1 MHRCVLPSTIWCSVL
16 RSGRLHAEG
25 AETRAAQTIEISGG
39 RRSRDETKEGRPVI
53 GVDLFDPM
61 RLPLQRD
68 IAFKV
73 TDQTLKTIA
82 ERKQLR
88 QLTFRSSWQVP
99 DIGRKSLAGCKEL
112 QILRL
117 SDCKVND

>member
-1 MHRCVLPSTIWCSVL
+1 
-16 RSGRLHAEG
+16 
-25 AETRAAQTIEISGG
+25 
-39 RRSRDETKEGRPVI
+39 
-53 GVDLFDPM
+53 M

-117 SDCKVND
+117 SDCKVTDTGVRALADCRRVQELHLSDCAEVTYAGVKALAQYRRLQTKSIDDWK